1 MVAAQFLKLS
11 GLSDQTLGK
20 VRKLNYFYYDYDKI
34 IMMADQCA
42 NRIATDEYWWTKS
55 QITFCDFVLLLSR
68 QVLWES
74 GKKLVLR
81 MHVAA
86 TAIRYWD
93 NCTCCQSTTL
103 FPDIEDG
110 PCYFHYWKV
119 SWLTSGLGV
128 VWPRWPRLPRQDRS
142 VRRLQTR
149 CSQPELQRIVP
160 WVSPRR
166 KVNLTK
172 HSGLL
177 KIFNFKFQ
185 PRAKLRC
192 CHSSWCRSGWS
203 ATRNSRPKVKE
214 TFI

>member
-1 MVAAQFLKLS
+1 MLKHILS
-11 GLSDQTLGK
+11 RLPLWSLHNSSSYQAYQT
-20 VRKLNYFYYDYDKI
+20 KLWGRWKSWIII
-34 IMMADQCA
+34 IMTMI
-42 NRIATDEYWWTKS
+42 RPKWWQTS
-55 QITFCDFVLLLSR
+55 VQIESR
-68 QVLWES
+68 QMNTDGQIPNNFLWFCFAPNPLS
-74 GKKLVLR
+74 AVGKWKKLVLR

-93 NCTCCQSTTL
+93 NCTCCQRTTL
-103 FPDIEDG
+103 FPDIEDSS
-110 PCYFHYWKV
+110 CYFHYCKV

-172 HSGLL
+172 NSGLL
-177 KIFNFKFQ
+177 KIFNFYFKFQ
-185 PRAKLRC
+185 PRA
-192 CHSSWCRSGWS
+192 
-203 ATRNSRPKVKE
+203 
-214 TFI
+214 

>member
-1 MVAAQFLKLS
+1 MILFSFPAKCC
-11 GLSDQTLGK
+11 GK
-20 VRKLNYFYYDYDKI
+20 V
-34 IMMADQCA
+34 
-42 NRIATDEYWWTKS
+42 E
-55 QITFCDFVLLLSR
+55 
-68 QVLWES
+68 
-74 GKKLVLR
+74 KKLVLR

-103 FPDIEDG
+103 FPDIEDSS
-110 PCYFHYWKV
+110 CYFHYCKV

-172 HSGLL
+172 NSDLL
-177 KIFNFKFQ
+177 KIFNFFFLNSSPAPNFGAATAPGAEVAEA
-185 PRAKLRC
+185 PRGTPAPR
-192 CHSSWCRSGWS
+192 
-203 ATRNSRPKVKE
+203 
-214 TFI
+214 

>member
-1 MVAAQFLKLS
+1 MCKQNRDRWILM
-11 GLSDQTLGK
+11 
-20 VRKLNYFYYDYDKI
+20 DKI
-34 IMMADQCA
+34 P
-42 NRIATDEYWWTKS
+42 NNFLW
-55 QITFCDFVLLLSR
+55 FCSAPIPPSAVGK
-68 QVLWES
+68 W
-74 GKKLVLR
+74 KKLVLR

-160 WVSPRR
+160 RVSPRC

-172 HSGLL
+172 NSGLL
-177 KIFNFKFQ
+177 KISNFFFVKFQ
-185 PRAKLRC
+185 PRA
-192 CHSSWCRSGWS
+192 
-203 ATRNSRPKVKE
+203 
-214 TFI
+214 